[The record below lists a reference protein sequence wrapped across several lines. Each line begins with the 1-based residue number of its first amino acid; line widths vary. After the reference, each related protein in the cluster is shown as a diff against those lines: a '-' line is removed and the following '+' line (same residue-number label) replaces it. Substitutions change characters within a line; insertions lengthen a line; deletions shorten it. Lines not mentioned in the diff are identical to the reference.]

1 MNFDL
6 EIVSYLRGSKATV
19 YSIKFN
25 DCKNNEAVKFFLKFY
40 KTHKNDIKAIVAK
53 LNYIKDRDG
62 CQEYHFKPISKRD
75 DNVEQIKQGNL
86 RLFVLKYSKFAF
98 IIGGGDE
105 KPKNIGAYQEV
116 ETLNKLADI
125 LRDLSIEIDKRIKD
139 NEIYFDNNNIC
150 GNLKF

>member
-6 EIVSYLRGSKATV
+6 EIVQYLKGSEATI
-19 YSIKFN
+19 YAIKFN
-25 DCKNNEAVKFFLKFY
+25 NCEDNKANIFFQTFNKSQ
-40 KTHKNDIKAIVAK
+40 KKDVKAIVAK
-53 LNYIKDRDG
+53 LNHIKDRDG
-62 CQEYHFKPISKRD
+62 CQEYHFKPISKPD

-86 RLFVLKYSKFAF
+86 RLFLLRYSKFAI

-105 KPKNIGAYQEV
+105 KPKEIGPYQEV
-116 ETLNKLADI
+116 ETLNKLADF

-139 NEIYFDNNNIC
+139 KEIYFDNNNIC